1 MKYYSWSWY
10 FFFFV
15 TIFCNLLSRGGR
27 GRGKKKRW
35 IELNCSRLVFDRFCK
50 HDGRGVIKR
59 KGHTVYMHIYIYLTL
74 IQSINE
80 SVDENGVRYFLFIFF
95 FLLRL
100 SVSMFASFICTMF
113 KYLIGTIFNYGGRE
127 EYSCLVPRTHPA
139 RYFFLL

>member
-1 MKYYSWSWY
+1 MNRIK
-10 FFFFV
+10 
-15 TIFCNLLSRGGR
+15 LLSSCLR
-27 GRGKKKRW
+27 
-35 IELNCSRLVFDRFCK
+35 SFPVFVNMM
-50 HDGRGVIKR
+50 GRGVIKR

-127 EYSCLVPRTHPA
+127 EYSCLSCSSYTPRKIFFF
-139 RYFFLL
+139 YFSSCDIISSVFFFFSYNIALLLQLND